1 MAFPP
6 LLRIVLSRLP
16 FLLFCFNEL
25 WHAHN
30 TCAHMGLTLAAL
42 HVVCGPSTKKQLSTS
57 DMGVPLG
64 PEAWETKWMVGM
76 GTP

>member
-16 FLLFCFNEL
+16 FLLFYFNEL
-25 WHAHN
+25 LHAHN

-42 HVVCGPSTKKQLSTS
+42 HVVCGPLTKKQIFVNDLAEIHH
-57 DMGVPLG
+57 VLRLQNV
-64 PEAWETKWMVGM
+64 EASCSF
-76 GTP
+76 